1 MNQTRVEVCAAF
13 FNDAVSFVPCF
24 TYADSEDA
32 VLLASRHITY
42 HVDGGGQHHV
52 DYYGMKHE
60 VVETSVFHTGM
71 KHEVDE
77 CFVDLND
84 EHAFQ
89 TSHLNDLVT
98 ESKVTFYHPDY
109 VLQVPSRQHLINLL
123 DLSGAFTERFILH
136 LGAISAKKGQCETRL
151 QVPGRQSDQNFRS
164 LAGGHPVCAWKFVE
178 SRVRRPFLEAVP
190 RPRPVPRRVAGRI
203 VDAYATSSSSITETD
218 RSCRDRSNEFLR
230 KIIEAKECFH
240 FRRSARHGRGARRSF
255 NLRRRR
261 RRDAV
266 DVASAVSRRRRSAQG
281 KTKVILPLFCMA
293 FLSSNKAVRDALARG
308 GREKRCLV
316 V

>member
-1 MNQTRVEVCAAF
+1 MFRSTSDKYLLFVADAALRVDATPTGVEVRVNQTRVEVCAAF

-60 VVETSVFHTGM
+60 VVECIDS
-71 KHEVDE
+71 DE

-123 DLSGAFTERFILH
+123 DLAAHLRNVSLFILV
-136 LGAISAKKGQCETRL
+136 LFQ
-151 QVPGRQSDQNFRS
+151 
-164 LAGGHPVCAWKFVE
+164 
-178 SRVRRPFLEAVP
+178 
-190 RPRPVPRRVAGRI
+190 
-203 VDAYATSSSSITETD
+203 
-218 RSCRDRSNEFLR
+218 
-230 KIIEAKECFH
+230 
-240 FRRSARHGRGARRSF
+240 
-255 NLRRRR
+255 LRR
-261 RRDAV
+261 A
-266 DVASAVSRRRRSAQG
+266 
-281 KTKVILPLFCMA
+281 
-293 FLSSNKAVRDALARG
+293 LSLIHI
-308 GREKRCLV
+308 
-316 V
+316 